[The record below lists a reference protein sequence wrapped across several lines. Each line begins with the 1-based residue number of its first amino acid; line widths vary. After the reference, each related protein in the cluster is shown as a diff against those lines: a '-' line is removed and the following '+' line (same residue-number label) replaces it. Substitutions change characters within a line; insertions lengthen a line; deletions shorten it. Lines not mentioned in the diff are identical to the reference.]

1 MSSRARVKI
10 FNHMTVLAGMLLVRE
25 GRGERRPGMI
35 EPRQFMRTGAAISV
49 FAHVAALTACL
60 VLAGVRPFEPTT
72 AEAINVDIVTPEEA
86 PPISKEP
93 ESSIQIPET
102 PKPSDIPE
110 IAEKKPE
117 QPTQKDS
124 QQAPPPAPS
133 PAAKPA
139 SPSSQPNSQQ
149 AAIQQQPVEPPA
161 PQPQPEVP
169 TAQPDI
175 TQRFGMMFSLPDQ
188 PKGDFDAAASSA
200 ANISLSDAAALRAHL
215 KTCSILPQTISPN
228 DNVRIVLR
236 AKFLPDGRLAAEPLL
251 IEASASAKGPA
262 LMQSAMKALEA
273 CQPYAMLPAD
283 KYDQWRM
290 LDLSFS
296 PKDFK
301 GG

>member
-1 MSSRARVKI
+1 
-10 FNHMTVLAGMLLVRE
+10 
-25 GRGERRPGMI
+25 MI

-49 FAHVAALTACL
+49 FVHVAALTACL

-72 AEAINVDIVTPEEA
+72 AEAIDVDIVTPEEA
-86 PPISKEP
+86 PPIPKEP
-93 ESSIQIPET
+93 DPTVQIPET
-102 PKPSDIPE
+102 PKPSETSDV
-110 IAEKKPE
+110 AEKQPE

-124 QQAPPPAPS
+124 AQVPPPQPS

-139 SPSSQPNSQQ
+139 LPPSQPNSQQ
-149 AAIQQQPVEPPA
+149 AAVQAQPVEPPA
-161 PQPQPEVP
+161 PQPQPAVP

-188 PKGDFDAAASSA
+188 SGGDFDAAASSA

-215 KTCSILPQTISPN
+215 KTCSILPQTISPS
-228 DNVRIVLR
+228 DNIKIVLR
-236 AKFLPDGRLAAEPLL
+236 AKFLPNGRLAAEPLL
-251 IEASASAKGPA
+251 IQASASEKGPT
-262 LMQSAMKALEA
+262 LMLSAMKALET

-283 KYDQWRM
+283 KYDQWKM